1 MSKNTIL
8 RAMTQDGSARVHV
21 IRSTDIV
28 NKAIQYHKP
37 SPTATA
43 ALGRVLTVTS
53 MMGCML
59 GEETDSITVSFEGDG
74 PAGRIIAVSDWIGNV
89 RGYIQNPAADLP
101 LKQNGKLDVGGLVGD
116 GVINVVKDLG
126 GEIPESGSVALTSGE
141 IAEDITTY
149 YAESE
154 QVPTLCALG
163 VLVDTDHSCRAAGGI
178 LVQLLPFADEQT
190 VDLLERN
197 AADLAHLSSMIDKGM
212 DNKAIMDVALRDI
225 PYDISTSWR
234 WTTSATA
241 PRPRWMPSWRP
252 WAESRSWICWP
263 SRWPRASPR
272 SWRSSAASAIPAIGT
287 PRRSWRGWTTPRS
300 EYTKSNRDTE
310 IYTVSRFP
318 YLSRKESLWLK

>member
-1 MSKNTIL
+1 MTNNTIL

-21 IRSTDIV
+21 IRSTEMV
-28 NKAIQYHKP
+28 NRAIEYHHP

-59 GEETDSITVSFEGDG
+59 GEETDSITVSIEGDG
-74 PAGRIIAVSDWIGNV
+74 PAGRILAVSDWIGNV

-101 LKQNGKLDVGGLVGD
+101 LKPSGKLDVGGLVGD
-116 GVINVVKDLG
+116 GVITVIKDLG

-141 IAEDITTY
+141 IAEDVTTY
-149 YAESE
+149 YATSE

-163 VLVDTDHSCRAAGGI
+163 VLVDTDHTCRAAGGI

-197 AADLAHLSSMIDKGM
+197 AADLAHLSSMIDRGM

-225 PYDISTSWR
+225 PYDIFDELEVGYKCTCSKEKMD
-234 WTTSATA
+234 AV
-241 PRPRWMPSWRP
+241 M
-252 WAESRSWICWP
+252 RS
-263 SRWPRASPR
+263 
-272 SWRSSAASAIPAIGT
+272 IG
-287 PRRSWRGWTTPRS
+287 RREVNRLLS
-300 EYTKSNRDTE
+300 EQVADGKPEELE
-310 IYTVSRFP
+310 ISCRFCNTH
-318 YLSRKESLWLK
+318 YVYSKDELEKLDFAK

>member
-1 MSKNTIL
+1 MSNCTIL
-8 RAMTQDGSARVHV
+8 RAMTRDGSARVHV

-28 NKAIQYHKP
+28 NRAIAYHKP

-74 PAGRIIAVSDWIGNV
+74 PAGRILAVSDWIGNV
-89 RGYIQNPAADLP
+89 RGYIQNPTADLP
-101 LKQNGKLDVGGLVGD
+101 LKSNGKLDVGGLVGS
-116 GVINVVKDLG
+116 GTVNVIKDLG

-190 VDLLERN
+190 IDLLERN
-197 AADLAHLSSMIDKGM
+197 AADLVHLSSMIDKGM

-225 PYDISTSWR
+225 PYDIFDELTVDYKCNCSKGKMDAVMASLGR
-234 WTTSATA
+234 KQV
-241 PRPRWMPSWRP
+241 MDLL
-252 WAESRSWICWP
+252 AEQVAEGKPEELEVHCHFC
-263 SRWPRASPR
+263 
-272 SWRSSAASAIPAIGT
+272 G
-287 PRRSWRGWTTPRS
+287 
-300 EYTKSNRDTE
+300 ENYT
-310 IYTVSRFP
+310 FG
-318 YLSRKESLWLK
+318 RKEIESFFKKS